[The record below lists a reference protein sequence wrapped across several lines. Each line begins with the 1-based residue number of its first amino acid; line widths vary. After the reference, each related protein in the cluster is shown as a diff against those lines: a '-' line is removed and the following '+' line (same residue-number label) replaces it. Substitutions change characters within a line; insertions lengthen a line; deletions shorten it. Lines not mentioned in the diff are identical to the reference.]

1 MAEGLDDEDRKRVR
15 NAEDEARTYITSF
28 SWCPAVTSISYVDGV
43 PGIVCVFRAIFENTI
58 EGSLENRLWIV
69 VGDLPSAYL
78 VAEAGDNAREVLSV
92 YCELMEDWVS
102 AVRSKHSL
110 ADVFPVRV
118 EANEE
123 LAEMLHGRISFL
135 RQEIIDTLV

>member
-1 MAEGLDDEDRKRVR
+1 MAEGLDDEDRRRVR
-15 NAEDEARTYITSF
+15 DAEAEARAYITSF
-28 SWCPAVTSISYVDGV
+28 SWCPAIRSISYADGV
-43 PGIVCVFRAIFENTI
+43 PGIVCIFCAIFENTI
-58 EGSLENRLWIV
+58 KGCSDDQLWIV

-92 YCELMEDWVS
+92 YCELMEDWVA
-102 AVRSKHSL
+102 AVRAKHSL
-110 ADVFPVRV
+110 ADVFPVRA

-123 LAEMLHGRISFL
+123 LAEVLHGRISFL